1 MRLPSSL
8 AELRGLRAAHWGRES
23 TGRQAERFGP
33 AAQAEQRARANAE
46 YGLRDTGI
54 TWQVAHSGRTIGSTR
69 QFAEMLARA
78 GCDYDVLVVGYVSR
92 FTRDLRTAVNARY
105 QLHQAGAALLF
116 ADERV
121 LSSDETAWENW
132 ARETVEAEAYSRRLA
147 RSVHAGY
154 AAKIRDYAD
163 QGGGLVPLGFRRA
176 GGRKLLEPDPARMPL
191 ARQVWELAAAGLADA
206 AIAASTGLSLWTVRD
221 VLRSPLYGGRLRD
234 GRPTRFPAPVERAL
248 IERAQ
253 AYRRERTRVGNRLR
267 RNRVYALA
275 GNGPAVC
282 DACGRPVKGDTRGRR
297 NGAKIAVYRHR
308 DGLDCPGWPIKETP
322 VEVLDDQVAA
332 LLEGARPN
340 RESAARIRAALAR
353 PIVMPDRLGIARLDH
368 RLRALAL
375 ELAAPEPRRSIADIV
390 ADLEATRAERQ
401 VLAASP
407 IEDDGVDPEEALAWL
422 ASLGKLW
429 RDTSE
434 EGRRRLAVAT
444 FARLGVVSD
453 DRAGSHRIV
462 SVEATEEAERRG
474 LVLALPASLE
484 VTLVGDTGFEPV
496 TSRM

>member
-1 MRLPSSL
+1 M
-8 AELRGLRAAHWGRES
+8 
-23 TGRQAERFGP
+23 
-33 AAQAEQRARANAE
+33 
-46 YGLRDTGI
+46 
-54 TWQVAHSGRTIGSTR
+54 
-69 QFAEMLARA
+69 
-78 GCDYDVLVVGYVSR
+78 
-92 FTRDLRTAVNARY
+92 
-105 QLHQAGAALLF
+105 
-116 ADERV
+116 
-121 LSSDETAWENW
+121 
-132 ARETVEAEAYSRRLA
+132 
-147 RSVHAGY
+147 HAGY

-176 GGRKLLEPDPARMPL
+176 GERKLLEPDPATMPL

-221 VLRSPLYGGRLRD
+221 VLRSPLYGGRLQD
-234 GRPTRFPAPVERAL
+234 GRSTRFPAPVERPV

-340 RESAARIRAALAR
+340 RESAARIGAVLAR
-353 PIVMPDRLGIARLDH
+353 PPILPDRLGIARLDH

-375 ELAAPEPRRSIADIV
+375 ELAAPEPRRSIAEIV

-401 VLAASP
+401 VLAAQP
-407 IEDDGVDPEEALAWL
+407 IDDDGVDPEEALAWL

-429 RDTSE
+429 RETSE
-434 EGRRRLAVAT
+434 EGRRRLAVGT
-444 FARLGVVSD
+444 FARLGVVAGT
-453 DRAGSHRIV
+453 RPGSHRIV
-462 SVEATEEAERRG
+462 SVEATDEAERRG

-484 VTLVGDTGFEPV
+484 VTVVGDTGFEPV